1 MTYLPININLTDAEI
16 LIIGGGNVALH
27 KVEGLER
34 FTQNI
39 RVVSP
44 ELHPG
49 LLKREWIKW
58 EEKIYDSE
66 DLKGAFLVFAATNH
80 RQVNEQVRNDAQKH
94 RCLVNVVDAPSTG
107 DFISPAIFSEGDMTV
122 AVSSGGKNVHA
133 AVKWRNDIR
142 DLAEKGLIKWI
153 PENKDKEK
161 TL

>member
-1 MTYLPININLTDAEI
+1 MKYLPININLTNTEI
-16 LIIGGGNVALH
+16 LIVGGGNVALH

-44 ELHPG
+44 ELHAG
-49 LLKREWIKW
+49 LKEREWIKW
-58 EEKIYDSE
+58 EQKNYDCE
-66 DLKGAFLVFAATNH
+66 DLKDAFLVFAATNH

-94 RCLVNVVDAPSTG
+94 RCLVNVVDNPSIG
-107 DFISPAIFSEGDMTV
+107 DFISPAIYSEGDMIV

-142 DLAEKGLIKWI
+142 DLAERGLIKWI
-153 PENKDKEK
+153 PGNKDK